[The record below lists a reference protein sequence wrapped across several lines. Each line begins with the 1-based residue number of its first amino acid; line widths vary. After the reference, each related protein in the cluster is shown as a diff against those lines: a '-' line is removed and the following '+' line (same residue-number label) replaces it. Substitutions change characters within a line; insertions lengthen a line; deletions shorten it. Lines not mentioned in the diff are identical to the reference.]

1 MGNVWRTGA
10 AALAGALILNL
21 APAAA
26 DEPLRVGVYQA
37 LGGAGMR
44 EALRAEPGMACD
56 EIERLDAG
64 TLFQYDVVALPALR
78 GMTDRGWEDALEAYA
93 RCGGGLLLQHN
104 AAGYRGWNRALF
116 PDVFT
121 DGGSSRQRAMTV
133 TAEPGDPAAAGLPSR
148 FQQDYQDHVI
158 LAPGPSGRVL
168 VRDADGAAAVVAG
181 EVEQGRIIGS
191 GLLPGVFVERA
202 EHVERAPGAAE
213 RALLVQSVR
222 WLGAGRWTQLDE
234 AERAARR
241 RRVELAI
248 ELRNAALVAE
258 SHNPLA
264 TTIVGRGGADW
275 FTDSMY
281 NDQGFVHPPIE
292 ILPGRFFMFDGM
304 VTAIAARNEQLRPYG
319 ETLAILQQLKWLGV
333 TDIITHT
340 GGPQCNLRYL
350 SRMTNAVYG
359 SRAKRYG
366 GDYLEI
372 IVKAAHETGMNVW
385 GFWHSKQQGG
395 SFPIADALGRPYA
408 EFGDIK
414 NPAYLQQARICLDEL
429 AERYNPYGN
438 FKGVFLDELWHA
450 FSADYMEGQTNAFA
464 GFCREQFGEA
474 PPAALDLSAM
484 FAQGPDWCDPADV
497 WWRRYVLFRNH
508 FTVKYIREVTAY
520 ANSRGLQTMPQV
532 GFGFRWFSGHGDTA
546 GLLAAG
552 NLPWTYENRNNS
564 RYEQYPSDGIILASH
579 SRTHSGI
586 QQICH
591 LRGKYGS
598 QFALE
603 QTWSV
608 FSGQNPRVMEVFAR
622 QVRANREWYG
632 AASLSSYA
640 LVVNHAGMDLSL
652 SNAVAEYKIAANG
665 VQAWL
670 QQRYPVG
677 QLMIQDHRY
686 FGRYAALIGA
696 RHGLRCMSGEAF
708 AALRRYLEGGGALL
722 VLDDQISTA
731 RADLTAVADQFE
743 TLTGVGRAPA
753 DSVGAPCAGAIVW
766 AAPLSNAPALSGSG
780 LVVRAVGALGADT
793 AVLARRDDGA
803 PLVTLRRFGR
813 GQVAAFHGDMTQWL
827 AQPETRAAAL
837 DCAAAVLDNLA
848 PSPIRLEGNAQIYN
862 AVRKGNWVAVSL
874 VGLDTDYATFST
886 NFPARGRLRVDL
898 KALGLDFPQYKVLS
912 LARDR
917 EVMPAGKHWDEF
929 SRNYWTAGILAGNGV
944 EVYIPRDSLADL
956 ELRCSI
962 ESERLRKYVL
972 PMWNKSKQA
981 RSYEHEILAIAPVEE
996 AAMVPVTR

>member
-1 MGNVWRTGA
+1 MRNVLRTCIA
-10 AALAGALILNL
+10 VFVISSLCNL
-21 APAAA
+21 APAA
-26 DEPLRVGVYQA
+26 DGPLRVGVYQY
-37 LGGAGMR
+37 LGSVGIL
-44 EALRAEPGMACD
+44 EALRAAPGVSCEELD
-56 EIERLDAG
+56 RLDVG
-64 TLFQYDVVALPALR
+64 TLFQYDVIALPTIR
-78 GMTDRGWEDALEAYA
+78 GMVDRSWEDALEAYV

-104 AAGYRGWNRALF
+104 AAGYRGWHRALF
-116 PDVFT
+116 PELFT
-121 DGGSSRQRAMTV
+121 DGGSSRQREITV
-133 TAEPGDPAAAGLPSR
+133 ADADDPAVAGVPAQ
-148 FQQDYQDHVI
+148 FKQDYQDHVV
-158 LAPGPSGRVL
+158 LTPGHSGRVL
-168 VRDADGAAAVVAG
+168 AHDADGAAVTVAG
-181 EVEQGRIIGS
+181 EVEQGRVIGS
-191 GLLPGVFVERA
+191 GLLPGVFLERGK
-202 EHVERAPGAAE
+202 HVERLPSEGE
-213 RALLVQSVR
+213 RTLLVQAVN
-222 WLGAGRWTQLDE
+222 WLGAGRLTGLDE

-258 SHNPLA
+258 SNNPLSA
-264 TTIVGRGGADW
+264 TTGGGSSADW

-281 NDQGFVHPPIE
+281 GDRGFVHPPIE
-292 ILPGRFFMFDGM
+292 ILPGRFFMFDGL
-304 VTAIAARNEQLRPYG
+304 TTSIAARHNKLRPYG

-333 TDIITHT
+333 TDIITHS

-350 SRMTNAVYG
+350 SRMTNAVYR
-359 SRAKRYG
+359 SQTKRYD

-385 GFWHSKQQGG
+385 GFWHSRQKGG
-395 SFPIADALGRPYA
+395 SFPIADAQGQPYA
-408 EFGDIK
+408 EYGDIK
-414 NPAYLQQARICLDEL
+414 NPAFLQQAKYCLDEL

-438 FKGVFLDELWHA
+438 FKGVFLDELWHP

-464 GFCREQFGEA
+464 EFCHAQFGEV
-474 PPAALDLSAM
+474 PPAELDLSAR

-520 ANSRGLQTMPQV
+520 ANSKGLQTMPQV
-532 GFGFRWFSGHGDTA
+532 GFGFRWFSGHGDIA

-564 RYEQYPSDGIILASH
+564 RYEQYPADSIILATH

-586 QQICH
+586 QQVCH

-603 QTWSV
+603 QTWAI
-608 FSGQNPRVMEVFAR
+608 FSGQNPRVLEVLAR

-632 AASLSSYA
+632 ATPLSPYA
-640 LVVNHAGMDLSL
+640 LVVNHVGMDLSL
-652 SNAVAEYKIAANG
+652 SNAPVEYKTIAND

-677 QLMIQDHRY
+677 QLMIQDHQYFDRY
-686 FGRYAALIGA
+686 SALIGA
-696 RHGLRCMSGEAF
+696 RHGLRFMSEEAF

-731 RADLTAVADQFE
+731 RVDLTGEVDHFE
-743 TLTGVGRAPA
+743 ALTGVSRGQSDEAGEPY
-753 DSVGAPCAGAIVW
+753 AGAIVW
-766 AAPLSNAPALSGSG
+766 AESLTNAPALSGSG
-780 LVVRAVGALGADT
+780 LVCRAVSALDGDT
-793 AVLARRDDGA
+793 TVLARRDDGA
-803 PLVTLRRFGR
+803 PLITSRRIGR
-813 GQVAAFHGDMTQWL
+813 GQVAVFHGDLTQWL

-837 DCAAAVLDNLA
+837 DCAATVLGHLA
-848 PSPIRLEGNAQIYN
+848 PSPIRLEGNVQIYN

-874 VGLDTDYATFST
+874 VGLGTDYATFST

-898 KALGLDFPQYKVLS
+898 KALGLDFPQYKIVS

-917 EVMPAGKHWDEF
+917 ELMPDGKHWDEF
-929 SRNYWTAGILAGNGV
+929 AQNYWTADIIEADGV

-956 ELRCSI
+956 ELRCTI
-962 ESERLRKYVL
+962 ESERLRKHVL

-981 RSYEHEILAIAPVEE
+981 RSFEHEILAIAPVEE
-996 AAMVPVTR
+996 AAMVPVPR

>member
-1 MGNVWRTGA
+1 MKNSWRAGTVVLA
-10 AALAGALILNL
+10 CALFCNL

-26 DEPLRVGVYQA
+26 DGPLRVGVYQA
-37 LGGAGMR
+37 LGGAGML
-44 EALRAEPGMACD
+44 EALRAAPGISCEELD
-56 EIERLDAG
+56 RLDAG

-78 GMTDRGWEDALEAYA
+78 GLADRSWEDALEAYV

-116 PDVFT
+116 PELFT
-121 DGGSSRQRAMTV
+121 DGGSSRQREIKVADAGDPV
-133 TAEPGDPAAAGLPSR
+133 TAGLSAQ
-148 FQQDYQDHVI
+148 FTQDYQDHII
-158 LAPGPSGRVL
+158 LAPGAGGRVIM
-168 VRDADGAAAVVAG
+168 RDADGAAVVVAG
-181 EVEQGRIIGS
+181 AVEQGRVIGS

-202 EHVERAPGAAE
+202 KHVERAPSAGE
-213 RALLVQSVR
+213 RALLVQAVN
-222 WLGAGRWTQLDE
+222 WLGAGRWTGLDE

-258 SHNPLA
+258 SNNPLA
-264 TTIVGRGGADW
+264 TTIGGGSGADW

-281 NDQGFVHPPIE
+281 NDHGFVHPPIE

-304 VTAIAARNEQLRPYG
+304 VTAIAARNEKLRPYG

-350 SRMTNAVYG
+350 SKMTNAVYG

-385 GFWHSKQQGG
+385 GFWHSKQEGG
-395 SFPIADALGRPYA
+395 SFPIADARGQPYA
-408 EFGDIK
+408 AYGDIK
-414 NPAYLQQARICLDEL
+414 NPAYLQQAKVCLDEL

-450 FSADYMEGQTNAFA
+450 FSADFMEGQTNAFA
-464 GFCREQFGEA
+464 EFCRAQFGEA
-474 PPAALDLSAM
+474 PPATLDLGARL
-484 FAQGPDWCDPADV
+484 AQGPDWCDPADV

-520 ANSRGLQTMPQV
+520 ANSKGLQTMPQV
-532 GFGFRWFSGHGDTA
+532 GFGFRWFSGHGDTV

-564 RYEQYPSDGIILASH
+564 RYEQYPSDSIILASH

-586 QQICH
+586 QQVCH

-603 QTWSV
+603 QTWSIS
-608 FSGQNPRVMEVFAR
+608 SGQNPRVMEVFAR

-632 AASLSSYA
+632 AKSLSAYA
-640 LVVNHAGMDLSL
+640 LVVNHVGMDLSV
-652 SNAVAEYKIAANG
+652 SNATAEYKTIANG

-677 QLMIQDHRY
+677 QLMLQDHQY
-686 FGRYAALIGA
+686 FDRYAALIGA
-696 RHGLRCMSGEAF
+696 RYGLRFMSEEAF
-708 AALRRYLEGGGALL
+708 AALRRYLEGGGTLL
-722 VLDDQISTA
+722 VLDDQVSTA
-731 RADLTAVADQFE
+731 RADLTGVVDQFE

-753 DSVGAPCAGAIVW
+753 GEAGAPYAGAIVW

-780 LVVRAVGALGADT
+780 LVCRAVGALDADT
-793 AVLARRDDGA
+793 AVLAQRDDGV
-803 PLVTLRRFGR
+803 PLITCRRIGR
-813 GQVAAFHGDMTQWL
+813 GQVAVFHGDLTQWL

-837 DCAAAVLDNLA
+837 DCAAAVLDHLA

-862 AVRKGNWVAVSL
+862 AVRQGNWVAVSL
-874 VGLDTDYATFST
+874 VGLGTDYATFST

-898 KALGLDFPQYKVLS
+898 KALGLDFPQYKVVS

-917 EVMPAGKHWDEF
+917 ELMPDGKHWDEF
-929 SRNYWTAGILAGNGV
+929 SRTYWTAGILDADGV

-956 ELRCSI
+956 ELRCNI
-962 ESERLRKYVL
+962 ENERLRKFVL

-996 AAMVPVTR
+996 SAMVPVPK